1 MLQLKRKYFWLE
13 TDMNFAE
20 MGHLGLITQSLKC
33 LLTITAAIHY
43 VLNILIILLPQIQ
56 IRWFPVQEPDNSKT
70 MTHIKIPLVL
80 KK

>member
-1 MLQLKRKYFWLE
+1 
-13 TDMNFAE
+13 MNFAE